1 MCRRASSNIRRIST
15 DEIKAIWA
23 SNGADYGGM
32 TQAQF
37 ASCHAEVGR
46 WAQVV
51 KAAGAKLD

>member
-1 MCRRASSNIRRIST
+1 
-15 DEIKAIWA
+15 
-23 SNGADYGGM
+23 M

-37 ASCHAEVGR
+37 AKFVSTEVRR

>member
-1 MCRRASSNIRRIST
+1 
-15 DEIKAIWA
+15 
-23 SNGADYGGM
+23 M

-37 ASCHAEVGR
+37 ASFVSAEVGR